1 MIGLT
6 LRPTVD
12 RLKLWEVAGGNPAR
26 RFPVGFAPG
35 LAVGPLVV
43 RQDAMPVLVT
53 CSRAQRLARGLRV
66 ICAELGLDPSGAR
79 LLRDVNNAVFELVR
93 DPVVI
98 RLVTLPSYVSRA
110 ELAVAAA
117 TIFAEHGVP
126 AIRLWPGVGQP
137 VRVGEQVATVW
148 QAVSSGGPPPG
159 GADLARLLRA
169 VHAVPLPCRLPGWDP
184 LTDFDNRVRHTTL
197 MAAADR
203 AFLLRRSAEL
213 ATAVAQLQFV
223 FPVAVLHGDA
233 HLGNIIP
240 DPSGPVLCDF
250 DSCAIGPPEWD
261 LTPVAVGDIRFR
273 RPAAHLRSFIATY
286 GFDVRDWEGFEVLHG
301 IRDLKLIAGVFP
313 RAGSPPA
320 VRVEFARRMA
330 SLRAGRRFERWQ
342 TIRRYGRASG
352 GCVDPP

>member
-1 MIGLT
+1 
-6 LRPTVD
+6 
-12 RLKLWEVAGGNPAR
+12 
-26 RFPVGFAPG
+26 
-35 LAVGPLVV
+35 
-43 RQDAMPVLVT
+43 
-53 CSRAQRLARGLRV
+53 
-66 ICAELGLDPSGAR
+66 
-79 LLRDVNNAVFELVR
+79 LLRDVNNAVFELVG

-110 ELAVAAA
+110 ELAVAGA
-117 TIFAEHGVP
+117 TVFAEHGVP
-126 AIRLWPGVGQP
+126 AIRLLPGVCQP

-148 QAVSSGGPPPG
+148 QAVPSSGPPPS

-169 VHAVPLPCRLPGWDP
+169 VHAVSLACRLPGWDP
-184 LTDFDNRVRHTTL
+184 LTDFDNRVRHTAM

-203 AFLLRRSAEL
+203 EFLLRRSAEL
-213 ATAVAQLQFV
+213 ATAVTELQFV
-223 FPVAVLHGDA
+223 FSTAVLHGDA

-240 DPSGPVLCDF
+240 GPDGPVLCDF

-261 LTPVAVGDIRFR
+261 LTPVTVGDIRFP
-273 RPAAHLRSFIATY
+273 RPAAHLRDFTATY

-320 VRVEFARRMA
+320 VRAEFARRMA

-342 TIRRYGRASG
+342 PIRR
-352 GCVDPP
+352 